1 MSGMMGGRDPA
12 RFMELR
18 QDIGWD
24 RLGCA
29 LALGVSVDTVR
40 NWDKGRRECPPEV
53 LEWMQVLADMIEAG
67 PPGRKLPAGDLIV

>member
-1 MSGMMGGRDPA
+1 MSGMMGGA
-12 RFMELR
+12 GSTRFLELR

-24 RLGCA
+24 RPGCA